1 MIKDIIKKIIRIF
14 GYKLISAKDHEIETI
29 NKYNKKL
36 IKDFSQYTMCS
47 DVKILSLIQAFEYIH
62 KFKIPGDFVECG
74 IYTGGNIM
82 LLKELLKKYKLKK
95 KIYGYDTFSGM
106 TNASIHDVKIDGTN
120 ALKKQSIE
128 KNWVSYSL
136 ENVKKNFKKKNLSLK
151 NVKFIKGKVEK
162 TLKISKN
169 LPKRISLLRL
179 DTDFYK
185 STKAE
190 LKYLFP
196 LLSKGGVLIVDDYG
210 SWLGSKKAVDEY
222 FLKKKYWIHFIDHSA
237 RMIIK

>member
-95 KIYGYDTFSGM
+95 K
-106 TNASIHDVKIDGTN
+106 N
-120 ALKKQSIE
+120 
-128 KNWVSYSL
+128 
-136 ENVKKNFKKKNLSLK
+136 
-151 NVKFIKGKVEK
+151 
-162 TLKISKN
+162 
-169 LPKRISLLRL
+169 LRL
-179 DTDFYK
+179 
-185 STKAE
+185 
-190 LKYLFP
+190 
-196 LLSKGGVLIVDDYG
+196 
-210 SWLGSKKAVDEY
+210 
-222 FLKKKYWIHFIDHSA
+222 
-237 RMIIK
+237 